1 MSSNTAVK
9 DEDEEF
15 SGPYRATKI
24 WNNIIKVFRSGIPV
38 GRRRRYMKTYDK
50 AFTANEAI
58 DWMHSYLKN
67 NPNFGTDVT
76 RQQTIQLLGKL
87 LKARIFEEAQSSK
100 KKHDFADGNRIY
112 RINRSSP
119 AKDARVPLS
128 ARMDLM
134 NAAPGQ
140 KITAKAER
148 KSKAKKELE
157 DIPKCRLI
165 AKPLTMESM
174 EGVWKMVTLY
184 RLQKTIG
191 YNTLED
197 FLEASLVNG
206 RHIMHNCLYVNKS
219 GVVGN
224 VTIKDQ
230 LPHWV
235 LSAMKCLVHW
245 PNRVDET
252 FDVYP
257 GFEKDV
263 FRVVSE
269 YFQKLSEPL
278 LTHCLYEAITNV
290 FGAWPMPDDE
300 RVKQAVRLVL
310 LLLPPANRRKL
321 HLLLRFLNKVKAN
334 TELQLAD
341 NPDALQTLLIDTFYQ
356 AIICS
361 PDSSDM
367 DINLAKHLVLYLI
380 ENHDI
385 VMQVPSDLRSQVE
398 DRLSQLQRVQVVYT
412 SDDKGATTYCK
423 QVPVAVYE
431 KEAIRHSTDAL
442 GDLLKSIVADEKMNQ
457 KEKTKKL
464 REFQRLYPQIY
475 EKEFGSE
482 SGPIQPSQR
491 KPSRN
496 VHLPRP
502 LRRLRTL
509 RA

>member
-1 MSSNTAVK
+1 MTTANGHQSSSNC
-9 DEDEEF
+9 
-15 SGPYRATKI
+15 
-24 WNNIIKVFRSGIPV
+24 
-38 GRRRRYMKTYDK
+38 
-50 AFTANEAI
+50 
-58 DWMHSYLKN
+58 
-67 NPNFGTDVT
+67 
-76 RQQTIQLLGKL
+76 
-87 LKARIFEEAQSSK
+87 SK
-100 KKHDFADGNRIY
+100 KSYSRVLFDQENVSSELCHQQ
-112 RINRSSP
+112 RSLSRLSGSKQKCESTGSIPLLSCSWQP
-119 AKDARVPLS
+119 ARSL
-128 ARMDLM
+128 
-134 NAAPGQ
+134 
-140 KITAKAER
+140 
-148 KSKAKKELE
+148 
-157 DIPKCRLI
+157 
-165 AKPLTMESM
+165 
-174 EGVWKMVTLY
+174 LY
-184 RLQKTIG
+184 
-191 YNTLED
+191 
-197 FLEASLVNG
+197 G
-206 RHIMHNCLYVNKS
+206 RHSTSSIPNLSPVETLDKHGRKRYS
-219 GVVGN
+219 
-224 VTIKDQ
+224 TI
-230 LPHWV
+230 
-235 LSAMKCLVHW
+235 S
-245 PNRVDET
+245 
-252 FDVYP
+252 
-257 GFEKDV
+257 
-263 FRVVSE
+263 
-269 YFQKLSEPL
+269 
-278 LTHCLYEAITNV
+278 
-290 FGAWPMPDDE
+290 GAWPMPDDE